1 MSVSGIMPLRW
12 AVEEVERQLIA
23 LAAEACST
31 TYSMAKALG
40 VNQSTVVRKMQKYM
54 ETPEE
59 EAEETGNV

>member
-1 MSVSGIMPLRW
+1 
-12 AVEEVERQLIA
+12 
-23 LAAEACST
+23 
-31 TYSMAKALG
+31 MAKALG